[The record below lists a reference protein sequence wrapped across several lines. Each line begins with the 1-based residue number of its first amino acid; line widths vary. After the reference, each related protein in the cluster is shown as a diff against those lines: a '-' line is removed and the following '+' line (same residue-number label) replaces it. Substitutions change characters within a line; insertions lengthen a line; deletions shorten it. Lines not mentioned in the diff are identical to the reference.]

1 MNRDATNAMKSV
13 NDELREVFNRII
25 SLKIRHDWKLNLSSD
40 LLKNPYSIL
49 KDHSPA
55 IISRKKIVLSRS

>member
-25 SLKIRHDWKLNLSSD
+25 SLKIRHD
-40 LLKNPYSIL
+40 
-49 KDHSPA
+49 
-55 IISRKKIVLSRS
+55 

>member
-1 MNRDATNAMKSV
+1 
-13 NDELREVFNRII
+13 
-25 SLKIRHDWKLNLSSD
+25 
-40 LLKNPYSIL
+40 LKNPYSIL